1 MLLEQNQKVY
11 EKLAKQKGEYC
22 MEHEIELHACLT
34 VPEDADYDEILDL
47 FLEFVESHGWYYGGG
62 FSEIRDGHY
71 VLPDGTLGRPV
82 E

>member
-1 MLLEQNQKVY
+1 MAQS
-11 EKLAKQKGEYC
+11 A
-22 MEHEIELHACLT
+22 EIVISAAHFMPNFGCL
-34 VPEDADYDEILDL
+34 YFCI
-47 FLEFVESHGWYYGGG
+47 GWYYGGG